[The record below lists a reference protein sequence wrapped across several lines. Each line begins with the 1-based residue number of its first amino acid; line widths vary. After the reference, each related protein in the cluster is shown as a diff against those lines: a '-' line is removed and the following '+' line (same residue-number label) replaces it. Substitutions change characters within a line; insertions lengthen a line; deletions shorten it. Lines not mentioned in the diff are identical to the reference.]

1 MAEAHN
7 PLISSKSSDSGL
19 HVQLHPLVLL
29 TVSDHITRHAAR
41 QQQGPIIG
49 ALLGQQEGREVTLEH
64 AFECNVIYGPNGEPL
79 LHTAWFEER
88 VKQFKDVHKDPALD
102 LVGWFTVTPPSGP
115 EPSHLHIH
123 RQILNEYNESAVF
136 LAFHPSLLK
145 SSSAGAKLPLT
156 IYETIYEGDNSGE
169 GDKAMQ
175 IDGEEQ
181 FSNIRFRE
189 LPYSVETGEAEM
201 ISVDYVARGGGNAT
215 AVEAPAVAAAA
226 PQPQPEKKKR
236 GPKSTKKGAE
246 SEQKPAD
253 TTSALTPED
262 EDLIANLNTR
272 LNAVKTLESRIGVI
286 QSYLSSLPPSYLEN
300 FPSTESKEGSA
311 PQLSHSILRNVSA
324 LISHLSLVTPQDHDS
339 FSTEW
344 TAQSNDVALVSLLGA
359 LGNSVKE
366 MRELGRKSN
375 IVESTKQTNASRK
388 TQMAFQSR
396 LDDEYFTGRNGAAAG
411 AMFLS

>member
-7 PLISSKSSDSGL
+7 PLVSSKSSDSGL

-29 TVSDHITRHAAR
+29 TVSDHITRHTAR
-41 QQQGPIIG
+41 QQQGPILG

-64 AFECNVIYGPNGEPL
+64 AFECNFISGPNGEIL

-136 LAFHPSLLK
+136 LAFHPGLIN
-145 SSSAGAKLPLT
+145 SSSSGAKLPLT
-156 IYETIYEGDNSGE
+156 IYETVYEGENAGE

-201 ISVDYVARGGGNAT
+201 ISVDHVARGGGNAT
-215 AVEAPAVAAAA
+215 AVEAAA
-226 PQPQPEKKKR
+226 PAAPASQPQPEKKK
-236 GPKSTKKGAE
+236 GPKSTKKGVE
-246 SEQKPAD
+246 SEQKAVE
-253 TTSALTPED
+253 TSALTPED

-272 LNAVKTLESRIGVI
+272 LNAVKTLESRIRLI
-286 QSYLSSLPPSYLEN
+286 KSYLSGLPPSYLEN
-300 FPSTESKEGSA
+300 NSSTESREDSPTA
-311 PQLSHSILRNVSA
+311 QLSHPILRNVSA
-324 LISHLSLVTPQDHDS
+324 LISHLSLLTPQDHDS

-359 LGNSVKE
+359 LGNSVKG

-375 IVESTKQTNASRK
+375 IVESAKHTNASRK

-396 LDDEYFTGRNGAAAG
+396 LDDEYFSGRNGAAASG
-411 AMFLS
+411 MFLS